1 MAQFTQKAIV
11 NTFQDMLEEMPFD
24 KITVSAI
31 VKRCEISSN
40 TFYYHFRDIYDLLDH
55 WLTLTF
61 QMYIDRPDFSWRDA
75 SKEFLHV
82 CQKNKKIVYH
92 LSNSLSRERM
102 EQYVFSQSNDYFVR
116 YIIDVAGDKTL
127 SDELVNQLAEF
138 CRYST
143 TGFFLRFLWNQMND
157 DIDRSVDRLAD
168 MFGDLIESAI
178 EKHTAK

>member
-1 MAQFTQKAIV
+1 MAQFTQKAILA
-11 NTFQDMLEEMPFD
+11 TFQEMLEEMPFD
-24 KITVSAI
+24 RITVSAI

-40 TFYYHFRDIYDLLDH
+40 TFYYHFRDIYDLLDN
-55 WLTLTF
+55 WLTITF
-61 QMYIDRPDFSWRDA
+61 QMYIDKPGFSWRDA

-82 CQKNKKIVYH
+82 CQDNKKIVYH

-102 EQYVFSQSNDYFVR
+102 EQYIFSQSNDFFMR
-116 YIIDVAGDKTL
+116 YIIDVAGEKKLT
-127 SDELVNQLAEF
+127 DERVAQLAEF

-168 MFGDLIESAI
+168 MFRDFIESTI
-178 EKHTAK
+178 EKHPN

>member
-1 MAQFTQKAIV
+1 MAQFTQKAILS
-11 NTFQDMLEEMPFD
+11 TFQDMLEEMPFD

-40 TFYYHFRDIYDLLDH
+40 TFYYHFRDIYDLLDN
-55 WLTLTF
+55 WLITTF
-61 QMYIDRPDFSWRDA
+61 QMFIDRPEFSWRDA
-75 SKEFLHV
+75 AKEFLHV
-82 CQKNKKIVYH
+82 CQDHKKIVYH

-116 YIIDVAGDKTL
+116 YIIDVAGDKKL
-127 SDELVNQLAEF
+127 PDDQVNQLAEF

-157 DIDRSVDRLAD
+157 DIDTSVDRLAD
-168 MFGDLIESAI
+168 MFRDFIESTIA
-178 EKHTAK
+178 KHSV